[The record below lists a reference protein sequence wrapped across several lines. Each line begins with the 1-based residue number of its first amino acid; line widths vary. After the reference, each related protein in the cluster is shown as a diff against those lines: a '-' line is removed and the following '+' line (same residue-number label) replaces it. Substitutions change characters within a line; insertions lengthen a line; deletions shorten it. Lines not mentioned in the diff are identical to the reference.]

1 VLLAAHNDSRLPP
14 RAGNSIPAGGCQTLK
29 V

>member
-1 VLLAAHNDSRLPP
+1 VLLAAHKEIAPP
-14 RAGNSIPAGGCQTLK
+14 SARGDHISAGGCQTLK